1 MEKCARNGAGQ
12 TGIPRLSAFF
22 ETAGGNTYAGTGYQ
36 GRADSS
42 VAFAVF
48 CRALTV
54 MLVFIAM
61 MMFARRRWS
70 AVYKPRITLRAIG
83 RWGGRMVLDGWRRVA
98 AAAVRHGRRV
108 TCAIVVRRLGRVI
121 LVRVRRWGDIPAVL
135 AVITTTQRLAQF
147 AKDSDGGVRRPGTA
161 QRRIGTAPYLTR
173 RRVIAGTGAIWGL
186 VVPSCPS
193 VWRMARRRRS
203 GVVVGLSVRRSWLI
217 VMMLI
222 GRRTAVAPV
231 VGVVVAVV
239 RHCRDA
245 GAEQRCLY
253 STIRVVVVALCR
265 DAGREA
271 PG

>member
-1 MEKCARNGAGQ
+1 MLIFLLLALVMFERASSKNAGNDPSNRAQ
-12 TGIPRLSAFF
+12 FTSA
-22 ETAGGNTYAGTGYQ
+22 ELVAKYTAAGTGYQ

-135 AVITTTQRLAQF
+135 
-147 AKDSDGGVRRPGTA
+147 
-161 QRRIGTAPYLTR
+161 TR

-265 DAGREA
+265 DAG
-271 PG
+271 